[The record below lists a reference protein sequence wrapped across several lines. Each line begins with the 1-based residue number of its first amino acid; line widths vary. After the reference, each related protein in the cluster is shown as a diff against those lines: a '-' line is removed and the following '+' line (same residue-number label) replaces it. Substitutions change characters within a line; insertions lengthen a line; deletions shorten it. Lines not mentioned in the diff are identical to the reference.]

1 MNSLLSEK
9 TLRYGLI
16 LIGIIAIC
24 ILLGP
29 YVLPTSPATQNLAA
43 SLQPPSQSHPLGTDF
58 YGRDVLTRLIHGGQ
72 ITLGIALFA
81 TVIAVSTGAL
91 IGLISGYFDGWLD
104 RFCMRVADVFLGFPK
119 IFILLLMIGLGQ
131 RSLLFIVLI
140 LALFSWM
147 EIARIVRSEVLSIK
161 ERLYI
166 KSAIVLGLPRRR
178 IIFRHILPNVG
189 PQIIVATV
197 LMIATMILL
206 ESSLSFLGL
215 GVPAPQ
221 ASWGSILKDG
231 RIDLIGAWWIS
242 LSAGL
247 AIILT
252 VVGFNLV
259 GDGLRK
265 RLDPRRNHIE
275 G

>member
-9 TLRYGLI
+9 TFRYGLI
-16 LIGIIAIC
+16 LVGIIGLC

-29 YVLPTSPATQNLAA
+29 YVLPASPAAQNLAA
-43 SLQPPSQSHPLGTDF
+43 SLQPPTQSHPLGTDF
-58 YGRDVLTRLIHGGQ
+58 YGRDVLTRLIYGGQ

-81 TVIAVSTGAL
+81 TIIAVGTGTL
-91 IGLISGYFDGWLD
+91 IGLISGYFNGWLD
-104 RFCMRVADVFLGFPK
+104 RFCMRMTDVFLGFPK

-131 RSLLFIVLI
+131 RSLMFIVLI

-147 EIARIVRSEVLSIK
+147 EITRIVRSEVLSIK

-166 KSAIVLGLPRRR
+166 KSAIALGLRRRR
-178 IIFRHILPNVG
+178 IVFRHILPNVG

-215 GVPAPQ
+215 GVPTPR

-252 VVGFNLV
+252 VVGFNLL
-259 GDGLRK
+259 GEGLRK
-265 RLDPRRNHIE
+265 RLDPQRNHVK